1 MSFHNARQ
9 KKMSSEE
16 RRNLMYAQER
26 DDYLLFCRSLSAST
40 DDFHSNLLG
49 SFPSDDVERVTELR
63 NSLETKANLFLAR
76 VHENQPTRHQIAR
89 LREFYRRPPVRRGPP
104 ILTDEFRDDVLE
116 RLRET
121 IVTHWGVN
129 VGPFDAR
136 KKWRL
141 LRVSSIFLS
150 LHARA
155 VVSANHPDRKR
166 QRGEFE
172 LEEEER
178 IDFP

>member
-1 MSFHNARQ
+1 
-9 KKMSSEE
+9 
-16 RRNLMYAQER
+16 MYAEER
-26 DDYLLFCRSLSAST
+26 DDYVLFCRSLLSST
-40 DDFHSNLLG
+40 DDFYSNLWG
-49 SFPSDDVERVTELR
+49 SFPSDDVEQVTELR
-63 NSLETKANLFLAR
+63 NSLETRANLFLAR
-76 VHENQPTRHQIAR
+76 VHENHPTRHQIAR

-116 RLRET
+116 RLREA

-129 VGPFDAR
+129 VGPFDAQ

-141 LRVSSIFLS
+141 LRVASNFLS
-150 LHARA
+150 LYWRA

-172 LEEEER
+172 LEFEDMSIFR
-178 IDFP
+178 RDGDSPWSRN